1 MVKRNEKRPRVESRL
16 SADIG
21 LQRTPSSSEPE
32 KFPMKK
38 TDLYKNLGLSVA
50 NKMKNAAKVKGPGSG
65 TKAKTKQQLADELVK
80 ANPLL
85 AAFSGKPKSKPP
97 NEA

>member
-1 MVKRNEKRPRVESRL
+1 
-16 SADIG
+16 
-21 LQRTPSSSEPE
+21 
-32 KFPMKK
+32 
-38 TDLYKNLGLSVA
+38 
-50 NKMKNAAKVKGPGSG
+50 MKNAAKVKGPGSG

-85 AAFSGKPKSKPP
+85 AAFSGKSKSKPP

>member
-1 MVKRNEKRPRVESRL
+1 
-16 SADIG
+16 
-21 LQRTPSSSEPE
+21 
-32 KFPMKK
+32 MKK

-50 NKMKNAAKVKGPGSG
+50 HKMKNAAKVKGSG
-65 TKAKTKQQLADELVK
+65 TGTQAKTKQQLADELVK

-85 AAFSGKPKSKPP
+85 AAFSGKAKSDLPP

>member
-1 MVKRNEKRPRVESRL
+1 
-16 SADIG
+16 
-21 LQRTPSSSEPE
+21 
-32 KFPMKK
+32 MKK

-50 NKMKNAAKVKGPGSG
+50 HKMKNASKVKGPGTG
-65 TKAKTKQQLADELVK
+65 AQTKTKQQLADELVK

-97 NEA
+97 NAS

>member
-1 MVKRNEKRPRVESRL
+1 MKRDEKPLRVVCRL

-21 LQRTPSSSEPE
+21 LQRTPPSSEPE
-32 KFPMKK
+32 KSPMKK

-65 TKAKTKQQLADELVK
+65 TKVKTKQQLADELVR

-85 AAFSGKPKSKPP
+85 AAFSGKSKSKPP

>member
-1 MVKRNEKRPRVESRL
+1 MQL
-16 SADIG
+16 SFY
-21 LQRTPSSSEPE
+21 LNNPTPITKVFFVILVDLSYS
-32 KFPMKK
+32 MKK

-50 NKMKNAAKVKGPGSG
+50 HKMKNAAKVKGPGTG
-65 TKAKTKQQLADELVK
+65 TQAKTKQQLADELVK

-85 AAFSGKPKSKPP
+85 AAFSGKAKPDSS

>member
-1 MVKRNEKRPRVESRL
+1 
-16 SADIG
+16 
-21 LQRTPSSSEPE
+21 
-32 KFPMKK
+32 MKK

-50 NKMKNAAKVKGPGSG
+50 HKMKNAAKVKGPGSG
-65 TKAKTKQQLADELVK
+65 TQTKTKQQLADELVK

-97 NEA
+97 NES

>member
-1 MVKRNEKRPRVESRL
+1 MVKRNEKRPRVVSRL

-50 NKMKNAAKVKGPGSG
+50 HKMKNASKVKGPGTG
-65 TKAKTKQQLADELVK
+65 AQAKTKQQLADELVK

-85 AAFSGKPKSKPP
+85 AAFSGRPKSTTP
-97 NEA
+97 NEP

>member
-1 MVKRNEKRPRVESRL
+1 
-16 SADIG
+16 
-21 LQRTPSSSEPE
+21 
-32 KFPMKK
+32 MKK

-97 NEA
+97 NEAWSIPVLVDWWFKGIGGTSYCFAPLR